1 MTTSYNGIMK
11 HLPLGIQTFSNLID
25 GGYLY
30 IDKTK
35 DIFRLFEDGGKYYF
49 LSRPRRF
56 GKSLLISTLKEM
68 FSGNKELFK
77 GLWIYDK
84 ITWDK
89 HPVIHLDFLGL
100 KYSNPG
106 ELNETL
112 EFMLNQNA
120 RSYGIQLTEKG
131 YDKQFNELI
140 QKLSLENKVVILV
153 DEYDK
158 PIINL
163 IDKPELAS
171 QNRDVLKTFYEVIK
185 RSDPYLKFVFITGV
199 SKFSKVS
206 VFYGLNNLRDL
217 TVSTSYATLLGY
229 TQEELMHYF
238 KDRIKEMKKESTS
251 QLTADIQRWYNG
263 YSWDGQNFVYN
274 PFSILQFFQEKKFGN
289 FWFSTGTPT
298 FLLKMIRE
306 HHIDVKSLE
315 NYETTHLLFDSF
327 DIDRINV
334 FALLFQ
340 TGYLT
345 IKQIKE
351 VSRTQSLYLLS
362 YPNQEVK
369 ESFLDY
375 LAADFTGKMPNDM
388 GYMVYKLKKSLEED
402 IINEFLELLKS
413 VFASVP
419 YDIFVE
425 DREAYYHT
433 IIYLLLMLIGIEIKT
448 EMETNQGRIDAI
460 IETSTHVYIMEFK
473 MGDPADAIRQINE
486 KKYYQPYLSSPKNIT
501 LIGVGFGPDT
511 RNIKDF
517 IIESLP
523 R

>member
-1 MTTSYNGIMK
+1 MK
-11 HLPLGIQTFSNLID
+11 HLPLGIQTFSDMID

-30 IDKTK
+30 IDKTQ
-35 DIFRLFEDGGKYYF
+35 DISRLFEEGGKYYF

-56 GKSLLISTLKEM
+56 GKSLLVSTLKEI

-77 GLWIYDK
+77 GLWIHDK
-84 ITWDK
+84 LSWDK

-100 KYSNPG
+100 KYSSPE

-120 RSYGIQLTEKG
+120 RSYGVQLTEKG

-140 QKLSLENKVVILV
+140 QKLSSQNKVVILV

-158 PIINL
+158 PIINM

-171 QNRDVLKTFYEVIK
+171 QNRDILKTFYETIK

-206 VFYGLNNLRDL
+206 VFSGLNNLRDL
-217 TVSTSYATLLGY
+217 TISTPYATLLGY
-229 TQEELMHYF
+229 TQEELLHYF
-238 KDRIKEMKKESTS
+238 KDRIEDMKKESAGL
-251 QLTADIQRWYNG
+251 LTADIQRWYNG
-263 YSWDGQNFVYN
+263 YSWDGKNFVYN

-306 HHIDVKSLE
+306 HKIDVKSFE

-327 DIDRINV
+327 DIERINV

-345 IKQIKE
+345 IKEIKDI
-351 VSRTQSLYLLS
+351 SSTQSLYLLS

-375 LAADFTGKMPNDM
+375 LTADYTGKMPNEM
-388 GYMVYKLKKSLEED
+388 GYLVYKLKKALDED
-402 IINEFLELLKS
+402 NISEFFKLLKS
-413 VFASVP
+413 IFASVS

-425 DREAYYHT
+425 EREGYYHT
-433 IIYLLLMLIGIEIKT
+433 IIYLILMLLGIVIKT
-448 EMETNQGRIDAI
+448 EVETNQGRIDAV
-460 IETSTHVYIMEFK
+460 IETATYIYIMEFK
-473 MGDPADAIRQINE
+473 LGDPAEAIQQINE
-486 KKYYQPYLSSPKNIT
+486 KKYYEPFLSGAKEIK
-501 LIGVGFGPDT
+501 LIGVGFNPET
-511 RNIKDF
+511 RNIGNF
-517 IIESLP
+517 IIESP
-523 R
+523 PE